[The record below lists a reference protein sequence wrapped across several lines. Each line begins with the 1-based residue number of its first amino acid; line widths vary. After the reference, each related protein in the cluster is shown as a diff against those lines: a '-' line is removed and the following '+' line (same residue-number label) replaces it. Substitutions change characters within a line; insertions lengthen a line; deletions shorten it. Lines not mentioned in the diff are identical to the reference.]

1 MGEAD
6 RSQRKQPKPPK
17 PHPNAVDN
25 SQLIVEL
32 CLTYFANPEGV
43 RNEQR

>member
-6 RSQRKQPKPPK
+6 RSKREQPKPPK
-17 PHPNAVDN
+17 RHPNAVDN